1 MAGPRPK
8 RKTQAKA
15 KPESQAN
22 SVPLLPTADLDSCLQ
37 RLPHFEENSVLT
49 NGVFVQIVRD
59 VFMPMIK
66 QFGEL
71 TATVQ
76 QLRADNAS
84 IQTELQNQQE
94 ELRALRKQ
102 LAVQA
107 AMSYIPMGANAA
119 GNVLIHGVPE
129 AADETALN
137 LRQCALKYLGA
148 LKTTTEILDHD
159 VLSVTRLG
167 LSAKEGRQRP
177 LVVKL
182 KDVALPALLSKAS
195 YQAYQA
201 DPTNRRNQPYVTRH
215 LIRKQDYA
223 GQPIGQTKKRA
234 SLYRLHGTRISGAA
248 KTHRDQATPAVR

>member
-22 SVPLLPTADLDSCLQ
+22 SVPLLPAADFDSLLQ
-37 RLPHFEENSVLT
+37 RLPHFEENSALT

-107 AMSYIPMGANAA
+107 ATSYIPMGANAA

-129 AADETALN
+129 AAEETALD
-137 LRQCALKYLGA
+137 LRQCAVKYLGA
-148 LKTTTEILDHD
+148 LKATEILDHD

-182 KDVALPALLSKAS
+182 KNGALPALLSKAS

-201 DPTNRRNQPYVTRH
+201 DPTSRRNLPYVTRH
-215 LIRKQDYA
+215 RIRKQEYV
-223 GQPIGQTKKRA
+223 GQSIDQGKKRA
-234 SLYRLHGTRISGAA
+234 PLYRLHGTRISGAA
-248 KTHRDQATPAVR
+248 KAHSDQATPAVR